1 MIKIKNNSNRR
12 GFLIYLSVLFSGL
25 ALLIGLF
32 ILNVTRREIVFS
44 GYNKES
50 DYAFYAAEAG
60 AECALYWDL
69 NNGGGARTAFP
80 VYFGDPGFNID
91 DDYLICSSSG
101 WTGPGELAP
110 NVSYIIGLWPVTT
123 FRFNVYIDASRSYC
137 AEVSVGKIR
146 SSLTGEVYTSLYSDG
161 YNVDCNACCVS
172 TTNKS
177 DKLQRTVG
185 LTY

>member
-1 MIKIKNNSNRR
+1 MMKIKNNSGRR
-12 GFLIYLSVLFSGL
+12 GFLIYLSVLFAGL

-32 ILNVTRREIVFS
+32 ILNVTRREIIFS

-50 DYAFYAAEAG
+50 DYAFYAAETG

-69 NNGGGARTAFP
+69 NNGEGERTAFP
-80 VYFGDPGFNID
+80 LYNGDPGFNID
-91 DDYLICSSSG
+91 DEYLVCSSSG
-101 WTGPGELAP
+101 WTGSGELAP
-110 NVSYIIGLWPVTT
+110 NVYYILGSYPVTT

-137 AEVSVGKIR
+137 AEVTVGKMR
-146 SSLTGEVYTSLYSDG
+146 TSLGEVYTSLFSNG